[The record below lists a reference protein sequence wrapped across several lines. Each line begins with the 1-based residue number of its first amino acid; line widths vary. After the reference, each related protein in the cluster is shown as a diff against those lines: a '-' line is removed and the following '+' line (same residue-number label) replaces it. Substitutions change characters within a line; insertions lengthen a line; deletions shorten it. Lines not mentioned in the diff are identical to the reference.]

1 MTITGEVVKAVCPHC
16 VDPEGWA
23 AALQAAAEKFG
34 ISNAR
39 EQAAWL
45 AQIAEESG
53 ELTRIEENLSYSA
66 QRLCAVFPTRF
77 PTLES
82 ANEYAHYPHGLAD
95 KIYGGRFGNG
105 PTEGYFYRGRGP
117 IQITFK
123 NNYRAF
129 GIAIN
134 DGNVVLCP
142 DKLLTKSIGA
152 LSAAWYWSVRHDNA
166 LADAGAFESITRSI
180 NGGLTNEA
188 AREAYWS
195 KAKAALGV
203 SE

>member
-82 ANEYAHYPHGLAD
+82 ANEYAHNPHGLAD
-95 KIYGGRFGNG
+95 KIYGGRFGNS
-105 PTEGYFYRGRGP
+105 PTEGYFFRGRGP
-117 IQITFK
+117 IQITFRQ
-123 NNYRAF
+123 NYQAF
-129 GIAIN
+129 ADTTKLPG
-134 DGNVVLCP
+134 VVLCP
-142 DKLLTKSIGA
+142 DQLLTKTIGA
-152 LSAAWYWSVRHDNA
+152 LSAAWYWNVHRDNA
-166 LADAGAFESITRSI
+166 FADAGQFDSVTRTI
-180 NGGLTNEA
+180 NAGMVGEA
-188 AREAYWS
+188 AREAYWAKS
-195 KAKAALGV
+195 KSALHV
-203 SE
+203 I